1 MGVVARAFNSSIG
14 KAEVGDLLVQG
25 QPGDR
30 TSFRTSKTTQKKT
43 LS

>member
-30 TSFRTSKTTQKKT
+30 ASFRTSKTTQKKT